1 MIRKIRTSVG
11 IIVQFIIHTA
21 IQLKSLIVQRNYL
34 FKNPHCVDET
44 QFTLELTNISHMF
57 HTHEF
62 SLSVL

>member
-34 FKNPHCVDET
+34 FKNPHCVGET
-44 QFTLELTNISHMF
+44 QFIPELANISHMF